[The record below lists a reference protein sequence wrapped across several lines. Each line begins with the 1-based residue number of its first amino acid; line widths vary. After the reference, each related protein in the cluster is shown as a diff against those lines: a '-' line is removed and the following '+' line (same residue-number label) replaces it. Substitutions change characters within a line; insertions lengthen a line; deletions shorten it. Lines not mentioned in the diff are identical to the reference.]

1 MNTKDVSID
10 VFSKESCVIYSS
22 FVGTLG
28 QIKYVSRNFENV
40 FEIESSLVLQKNIDF
55 ITPSGMN
62 NIHGSILQKY
72 INSLEIPQKKSTLYM
87 NYTCKTK
94 QKSNAEQCLD

>member
-1 MNTKDVSID
+1 MNTKDVNID
-10 VFSKESCVIYSS
+10 VFSQDSCVIYSS

-72 INSLEIPQKKSTLYM
+72 INSMETPQKKSTLYI
-87 NYTCKTK
+87 NYTYKTK
-94 QKSNAEQCLD
+94 KSNSEQCLD